1 MTNVYLDVS
10 IGGTFK
16 GRIVIELFDKDAPL
30 ATKNFKTLCAEK
42 QLRNT
47 YFHRVIKNFII
58 QGGDTTVKDG
68 LTAEKYPNLGD
79 IGKDGNGSSC
89 YNGEYFEDENLVDLD
104 RKTLVCMSNFGKKNH
119 NMSQFFITLEKCPH
133 LNGKHTVFGQ
143 VKYGKSIVREIEKT
157 DIISNKNSDT
167 NAWLPCQKIVI
178 TDTGLWEDNDPLPNE
193 IACIDTIGGDIY
205 EEYPDDNEIEG
216 LDFENVEQSYKVT
229 AIIKESATLLFKAKR
244 LSDSLMKYK
253 KALRYC
259 NELLPDDE
267 SNKEMYMKFQ
277 ELKKTLYLNMSLIAL
292 NSQDYNACINYCGFL
307 LQMEDVQ
314 LTNVQASK
322 IFYRLGKSYASMKKY
337 DVALETFNKGL
348 IVSPDDFSIKKEFNV
363 VKKIVDDAKKEEKAK
378 YAKFFN

>member
-1 MTNVYLDVS
+1 M
-10 IGGTFK
+10 
-16 GRIVIELFDKDAPL
+16 LFQTQRGDAPL
-30 ATKNFKTLCAEK
+30 ASKNFETLCAEK
-42 QLRNT
+42 QLSST

-68 LTAEKYPNLGD
+68 RTAEEYPNLGD
-79 IGKDGNGSSC
+79 IGKDGNGTSSF
-89 YNGEYFEDENLVDLD
+89 NGEYFEDENLIELD
-104 RKTLVCMSNFGKKNH
+104 RKFLVCMSNFGEKNH

-133 LNGKHTVFGQ
+133 LNGKHTVFGH
-143 VKYGKSIVREIEKT
+143 VKHGKSIVREIEKS

-167 NAWLPCQKIVI
+167 NAWLPSQKILI
-178 TDTGLWEDNDPLPNE
+178 TDTGLWKENDPLLNE
-193 IACIDTIGGDIY
+193 VACVDTIGGDIY
-205 EEYPDDNEIEG
+205 EEYPDDNEVED
-216 LDFENVEQSYKVT
+216 LDLENVEQSYKVT
-229 AIIKESATLLFKAKR
+229 TIIKNSATLLFKAKR

-292 NSQDYNACINYCGFL
+292 NTQDYNACINYCGFL

-337 DVALETFNKGL
+337 DVALETLNKGL
-348 IVSPDDFSIKKEFNV
+348 IVSPEDPSIKKEFDA
-363 VKKIVDDAKKEEKAK
+363 VKKIVDDVKKEEKAR
-378 YAKFFN
+378 YAKFFS